1 MREYELAFSPWQ
13 KLYELNPDNPIA
25 LFYYAMTLAYLN
37 QVDKAFPII
46 EQGSKATPGN
56 AFTKLGLML
65 KYAILRDK
73 DRVYQEMPLDFRKTC
88 QRDVTFS
95 HHLAGIFA
103 LLGDKGEALEW
114 VENAVNRGFIN
125 YPLLSEKDLFLANIR
140 SEPRFQRL
148 MERVKYEWEHF
159 EV

>member
-1 MREYELAFSPWQ
+1 
-13 KLYELNPDNPIA
+13 
-25 LFYYAMTLAYLN
+25 MTLAYLD
-37 QVDKAFPII
+37 QADKAFSII
-46 EQGSKATPGN
+46 EQGAKATPGN

-65 KYAILRDK
+65 KYAIQKDK
-73 DRVYQEMPLDFRKTC
+73 EGVFREMPPDFRKTC
-88 QRDVTFS
+88 QRDITFS

-114 VENAVNRGFIN
+114 LENAVNKGFIN
-125 YPLLSEKDLFLANIR
+125 YPLLGEKDLFLTNLR
-140 SEPRFQRL
+140 GETRFQKL